1 MPGEKPRTA
10 VAALR
15 GRSQRGAGADV
26 ARFVPSGRS
35 LVVGLALLVSCVG
48 AYVGARETSVFAVR
62 TVDVRGANPGITAD
76 VHAALRAELGVSLLK
91 VDPAAV
97 EERLAA
103 IPTVHSV
110 ALDRAFPNTL
120 VVDVRPERPVAVV
133 RRGAEGW
140 LVSARGRVMQAVQRG
155 AFLTLPRIW
164 LGKQA
169 SIEVGG
175 TLAADQGGTA
185 AAALGPLTGSA
196 FARRILLVE
205 ARGDELTLVL
215 RSGTELRLGD
225 PGDLRLKLVIGQR
238 ILADFGFGAARG
250 SYIDV
255 SVPERPVADFTLK

>member
-1 MPGEKPRTA
+1 MRA
-10 VAALR
+10 
-15 GRSQRGAGADV
+15 RSQHGVRADV

-35 LVVGLALLVSCVG
+35 LVVGLALLVSCVS

-62 TVDVRGANPGITAD
+62 TIDVRGASPRI
-76 VHAALRAELGVSLLK
+76 VEEVQAAFRAELGVSLLK
-91 VDPAAV
+91 LDPAGL
-97 EERLAA
+97 EQRLAA

-110 ALDRAFPNTL
+110 TLDRAFPNTL
-120 VVDVRPERPVAVV
+120 VVDVRPERPVAVI

-140 LVSARGRVMQAVQRG
+140 LVSARGRVMQSVERG

-164 LGKQA
+164 LGKEA
-169 SIEVGG
+169 SIEVGE
-175 TLAADQGGTA
+175 TVPPDQGGTA

-238 ILADFGFGAARG
+238 ILADFGYGAPRG

-255 SVPERPVADFTLK
+255 SVPERPVADFNPQVGG